1 MDATSAL
8 LAKLDCLDHSIQRIE
23 RLLSYSYG
31 RPKRE
36 VAGYDPAALP
46 FVRLLE
52 LTPEAPRRFD
62 FLAVLGRGAVR
73 GHISNLGD
81 APVNLYFERVKSA
94 AESAQR
100 VGPYQLAP
108 QTTLELSWVL
118 EALELEADADAVVQI
133 LAQ

>member
-8 LAKLDCLDHSIQRIE
+8 LAKFDCLDHSVQRLE

-52 LTPEAPRRFD
+52 LDAG
-62 FLAVLGRGAVR
+62 AVQRVDLSAALGRGAVR
-73 GHISNLGD
+73 GHVSNLGD
-81 APVNLYFERVKSA
+81 APVDLYFERVKGASEA
-94 AESAQR
+94 AQR

-108 QTTLELSWVL
+108 QTTLELSWFVEVL
-118 EALELEADADAVVQI
+118 EVAASAAAVVQV